1 LVGLAQRRRYPNNAK
16 PKSRNLRSDTKS
28 IRVAF
33 FLHRFGDA
41 SSKGKPATDTNEIKK
56 KTESGARSFTRRFQA
71 KARRRVPGRPQCAHD
86 ASTDRK
92 GPVETEPFNAAPA
105 FSD

>member
-1 LVGLAQRRRYPNNAK
+1 LVGLAERRRYPNNAK

-41 SSKGKPATDTNEIKK
+41 SCKEKPATDTNEFKK

-71 KARRRVPGRPQCAHD
+71 KARRRVPGRPQCADD

-92 GPVETEPFNAAPA
+92 GPVET
-105 FSD
+105 